1 MITSENIKKLR
12 IKTGAGMM
20 DCKKALE
27 EVNGD
32 LNAAAD
38 WLRKKGISTAQKK
51 SSRDASEGLITISL
65 NSNIASIIEINC
77 ETDFVARNEDFQ
89 NFCLR
94 LSDLILE
101 KKITNLEELSE
112 VNYKEGTKVKDGLT
126 AMIAKVGENLV
137 IKRLKFINE
146 KNLKA
151 QKYIHNS
158 VNENSGKIGV
168 VLSYLCDKDF
178 NEEKIFSKN
187 LCMHIAA
194 MEPKSINSDD
204 LNQNLIEKEKNI
216 YFEQIKDSGKPK
228 EILKKIIDGKI
239 NKFYEEV
246 CLLDQFFVIDNKV
259 KIKDSIKNFEKENNC
274 NFEIKSFTFFKVGEV
289 I

>member
-1 MITSENIKKLR
+1 MITSEKIKKLR

-32 LNAAAD
+32 LNSAAD

-65 NSNIASIIEINC
+65 NSNLASIIEINC

-204 LNQNLIEKEKNI
+204 LNKNLIDKEKDI
-216 YFEQIKDSGKPK
+216 YFEQMKNSGKPK
-228 EILKKIIDGKI
+228 EILEKIVAGKI
-239 NKFYEEV
+239 NKFFEEV
-246 CLLDQFFVIDNKV
+246 CLLEQFFVIDNKV
-259 KIKDSIKNFEKENNC
+259 KIKDSIKRFEEENNC

-289 I
+289 F

>member
-12 IKTGAGMM
+12 TKTGAGMM

-89 NFCLR
+89 NFCLS

-112 VNYKEGTKVKDGLT
+112 VNFKEGSKVKDGLT

-137 IKRLKFINE
+137 IKRLKFISE
-146 KNLKA
+146 KSLKA

-204 LNQNLIEKEKNI
+204 LNKNLIEKEKEI
-216 YFEQIKDSGKPK
+216 YFEQMKDSGKPK
-228 EILKKIIDGKI
+228 EILEKIIAGKI

-246 CLLDQFFVIDNKV
+246 CLLEQFFVIDNKM
-259 KIKDSIKNFEKENNC
+259 KIKDSIKKFEKENNC
-274 NFEIKSFTFFKVGEV
+274 NFEIKDFTFFKVGEV

>member
-12 IKTGAGMM
+12 TKTGAGMM

-89 NFCLR
+89 NFCLS

-112 VNYKEGTKVKDGLT
+112 VNFKEGSKVKDGLT

-137 IKRLKFINE
+137 IKRLKFIGE
-146 KNLKA
+146 KSLKA

-178 NEEKIFSKN
+178 NEESIFSKN

-204 LNQNLIEKEKNI
+204 LNKNLIEKEKEI
-216 YFEQIKDSGKPK
+216 YFEQMKDSGKPK
-228 EILKKIIDGKI
+228 EILEKIIAGKI

-246 CLLDQFFVIDNKV
+246 CLLEQFFVIDNKM
-259 KIKDSIKNFEKENNC
+259 KIKDSIKKFEKENNC
-274 NFEIKSFTFFKVGEV
+274 NFEIKGFTFFKVGEV